1 MKLKKKSVAAVLTLS
16 MSMGSV
22 LSMVPVF
29 AESAQQNLALN
40 KTAYVSAEYG
50 TLPRKNLTDGD
61 DDTRWSTESAPT
73 QWAYVDLGQEFEM
86 NKFQMIWENEGNY
99 ASNYNIYV
107 SNDPNN
113 WGEPVLSRTDN
124 KNVISEELLGSKVS
138 GRYVKLEVTAVKGYP
153 NVSCREF
160 KIFNTDE
167 KVQDPSE
174 NIALKKTAVASSEEA
189 ASVKAANAVD
199 GNTSSR
205 SSRWGSDVG
214 NGPDWIYVDLGERMN
229 VNTVKVF
236 WETRKATAYKI
247 QIADTEST
255 PQESDWQTV
264 KEFKDRPKSLTE
276 KIVLD
281 QIYKARYV
289 RLYVDSHTSEDPDGG
304 IAWNTISIY
313 ELEVY
318 GGNPDEKMSM
328 SDVLNEIQVETPKTG
343 DKKLKVT
350 LPEVEGY
357 TVEYNGTDFEQIID
371 EDLTIYQPISD
382 KDVKVSFKITDNDTN
397 DYKFKEIAVTVPG
410 SQKNDETA
418 NKAPNVLPELAEWNG
433 GHGNYTVSKG
443 ARIVYKDSSLQKT
456 AEALA
461 NDYEDITGKSIAVVK
476 GESKTGDITLAL
488 TKDKSLGLQDEG
500 YLMDIDDSINIK
512 AETTTGA
519 YWATRTILQSIKQSG
534 NVPCGTTRDYPLYKV
549 RSFIL
554 DVGRKTFTM
563 DYLKQIVKQMSWY
576 KMNDFQVHLNDNLIP
591 IESLADPMTGYS
603 AFRLESD
610 VKKGGNNGLN
620 QQDLTSTD
628 LFYTKKEFKDFIK
641 DSRDYGVDIV
651 PEIDTPAHSL
661 ALTKVRPDL
670 RHGTNG
676 RENDHLALRDKYDE
690 SLEFVQSIF
699 DEYMTTSDPIFDEQ
713 TTVHVGADEYNAD
726 KEAYRRFSDDMLKYV
741 QNSGRTARI
750 WGSLTQ
756 CSGKTPV
763 RSKDVQM
770 NLWNFGYANMD
781 QMYEQ
786 GYDLINCNDAQYYIV
801 PNAGYYYDY
810 LNSNILYNQAINSI
824 SGVTIPA
831 GDEQMLGGAIAV
843 WNDMTDYL
851 ENGISEYDVYDR
863 LQNAIPLFGAKL
875 WGKGDKTLDQ
885 ANSLRTTLGDA
896 PGTNFGYEAA
906 KDENGMIAHYDL
918 DNLNQLKGHENIE
931 LASLDS
937 HDALHLLGDTSYATT
952 SLDTVGLNNDLRVK
966 VKRESSSEEE
976 QILFESSYG
985 SIKAVQKGTG
995 KVGLSRENH
1004 DYSFN
1009 YELPVNQW
1017 VELEF
1022 KNRKEVIDL
1031 YVNGQFVDTLGDDE
1045 QANGRPLKATM
1056 MIPMERIGSKEHAFK
1071 GYVDDIRLGS
1081 EKSFASTM
1089 ELDYL
1094 VTSASHIAEESQN
1107 KQLQE
1112 KLKEAKVALK
1122 EYDPNEQTISTL
1134 TDEIKELVNGIDYKK
1149 ANYTRVDHYLNSI
1162 PKDLSI
1168 YTEDSVKNLQF
1179 VIDMIQRELPKS
1191 MQDTVD
1197 QYEVELTKALT
1208 KLQLKSQV
1216 NVNYIDK
1223 SKLTA
1228 TASSYQ
1234 HDGSDPKNV
1243 LDDNPSTMWHTD
1255 WNLSTPHWIAFEN
1268 KEEMSVNGLTYV
1280 PRQTGKNGNVT
1291 KYRIE
1296 ISDDGVNWKTVKEGN
1311 LSSDS
1316 STKVIEFDTVKTKHL
1331 RLYYV
1336 EAVNNNGSAAEI
1348 KLHRADVP
1356 ADVDGLKDVINKAKA
1371 MEDIGYLSTSWNHLQ
1386 DTIKAAEGLVNA
1398 ENPNA
1403 NEIEIMKRQLTDAMV
1418 KLVLSVDNEKLKS
1431 FVDDLSNLEQKDYTK
1446 DSWKQFQT
1454 VLKEAQDVLSNLD
1467 ATKDEI
1473 NDMYQKLLDAYNGL
1487 VILND
1492 KSGLT
1497 DLISKADQ
1505 LQEKDYTKDSW
1516 KQLVEALTQA
1526 KEVSAKEDAT
1536 KEEINEAISN
1546 LEKTMNALKKVDSST
1561 KDDNTSKGNASSK
1574 DNQVITSTTKNDKK
1588 QSSTAKTGDETNI
1601 ILFVLMAFMSWLGIK
1616 KVKKEEL

>member
-1 MKLKKKSVAAVLTLS
+1 
-16 MSMGSV
+16 
-22 LSMVPVF
+22 
-29 AESAQQNLALN
+29 
-40 KTAYVSAEYG
+40 
-50 TLPRKNLTDGD
+50 
-61 DDTRWSTESAPT
+61 
-73 QWAYVDLGQEFEM
+73 
-86 NKFQMIWENEGNY
+86 
-99 ASNYNIYV
+99 
-107 SNDPNN
+107 
-113 WGEPVLSRTDN
+113 
-124 KNVISEELLGSKVS
+124 
-138 GRYVKLEVTAVKGYP
+138 
-153 NVSCREF
+153 
-160 KIFNTDE
+160 
-167 KVQDPSE
+167 
-174 NIALKKTAVASSEEA
+174 
-189 ASVKAANAVD
+189 
-199 GNTSSR
+199 
-205 SSRWGSDVG
+205 
-214 NGPDWIYVDLGERMN
+214 
-229 VNTVKVF
+229 
-236 WETRKATAYKI
+236 
-247 QIADTEST
+247 
-255 PQESDWQTV
+255 
-264 KEFKDRPKSLTE
+264 
-276 KIVLD
+276 
-281 QIYKARYV
+281 
-289 RLYVDSHTSEDPDGG
+289 
-304 IAWNTISIY
+304 
-313 ELEVY
+313 
-318 GGNPDEKMSM
+318 
-328 SDVLNEIQVETPKTG
+328 
-343 DKKLKVT
+343 
-350 LPEVEGY
+350 
-357 TVEYNGTDFEQIID
+357 
-371 EDLTIYQPISD
+371 
-382 KDVKVSFKITDNDTN
+382 
-397 DYKFKEIAVTVPG
+397 
-410 SQKNDETA
+410 
-418 NKAPNVLPELAEWNG
+418 
-433 GHGNYTVSKG
+433 
-443 ARIVYKDSSLQKT
+443 
-456 AEALA
+456 
-461 NDYEDITGKSIAVVK
+461 
-476 GESKTGDITLAL
+476 
-488 TKDKSLGLQDEG
+488 
-500 YLMDIDDSINIK
+500 
-512 AETTTGA
+512 
-519 YWATRTILQSIKQSG
+519 
-534 NVPCGTTRDYPLYKV
+534 
-549 RSFIL
+549 
-554 DVGRKTFTM
+554 
-563 DYLKQIVKQMSWY
+563 
-576 KMNDFQVHLNDNLIP
+576 
-591 IESLADPMTGYS
+591 
-603 AFRLESD
+603 
-610 VKKGGNNGLN
+610 
-620 QQDLTSTD
+620 
-628 LFYTKKEFKDFIK
+628 
-641 DSRDYGVDIV
+641 
-651 PEIDTPAHSL
+651 
-661 ALTKVRPDL
+661 
-670 RHGTNG
+670 
-676 RENDHLALRDKYDE
+676 
-690 SLEFVQSIF
+690 
-699 DEYMTTSDPIFDEQ
+699 
-713 TTVHVGADEYNAD
+713 
-726 KEAYRRFSDDMLKYV
+726 
-741 QNSGRTARI
+741 
-750 WGSLTQ
+750 
-756 CSGKTPV
+756 
-763 RSKDVQM
+763 
-770 NLWNFGYANMD
+770 
-781 QMYEQ
+781 
-786 GYDLINCNDAQYYIV
+786 
-801 PNAGYYYDY
+801 
-810 LNSNILYNQAINSI
+810 
-824 SGVTIPA
+824 
-831 GDEQMLGGAIAV
+831 MLG
-843 WNDMTDYL
+843 N
-851 ENGISEYDVYDR
+851 
-863 LQNAIPLFGAKL
+863 K
-875 WGKGDKTLDQ
+875 
-885 ANSLRTTLGDA
+885 
-896 PGTNFGYEAA
+896 
-906 KDENGMIAHYDL
+906 
-918 DNLNQLKGHENIE
+918 
-931 LASLDS
+931 
-937 HDALHLLGDTSYATT
+937 SYATT
-952 SLDTVGLNNDLRVK
+952 SFSTVGLNNDLRVK

-985 SIKAVQKGTG
+985 SIKAVQKETG

-1031 YVNGQFVDTLGDDE
+1031 YVNGQLVDTLGDDE
-1045 QANGRPLKATM
+1045 QVSGRPLKATM
-1056 MIPMERIGSKEHAFK
+1056 MIPFERIGSKEHAFK
-1071 GYVDDIRLGS
+1071 GYVDDIRLGTQ
-1081 EKSFASTM
+1081 KTYASTM

-1094 VTSASHIAEESQN
+1094 VTSASYIADESQN

-1112 KLKEAKVALK
+1112 KIKEAKVILK

-1179 VIDMIQRELPKS
+1179 VIDMIQRELPKL

-1216 NVNYIDK
+1216 NVNYIDN

-1296 ISDDGVNWKTVKEGN
+1296 TSDDGIHWKTVKEGN

-1348 KLHRADVP
+1348 KLHRADIP

-1398 ENPNA
+1398 ENPDA

-1418 KLVLSVDNEKLKS
+1418 KLVLSVDNEQLKS

-1454 VLKEAQDVLSNLD
+1454 VLKEAQDVVSNHD

-1487 VILND
+1487 VTLND

-1561 KDDNTSKGNASSK
+1561 KDDNTSKGNTSSK

>member
-1 MKLKKKSVAAVLTLS
+1 
-16 MSMGSV
+16 
-22 LSMVPVF
+22 
-29 AESAQQNLALN
+29 
-40 KTAYVSAEYG
+40 
-50 TLPRKNLTDGD
+50 
-61 DDTRWSTESAPT
+61 
-73 QWAYVDLGQEFEM
+73 
-86 NKFQMIWENEGNY
+86 
-99 ASNYNIYV
+99 
-107 SNDPNN
+107 
-113 WGEPVLSRTDN
+113 
-124 KNVISEELLGSKVS
+124 
-138 GRYVKLEVTAVKGYP
+138 
-153 NVSCREF
+153 
-160 KIFNTDE
+160 
-167 KVQDPSE
+167 
-174 NIALKKTAVASSEEA
+174 
-189 ASVKAANAVD
+189 
-199 GNTSSR
+199 
-205 SSRWGSDVG
+205 
-214 NGPDWIYVDLGERMN
+214 
-229 VNTVKVF
+229 
-236 WETRKATAYKI
+236 
-247 QIADTEST
+247 
-255 PQESDWQTV
+255 
-264 KEFKDRPKSLTE
+264 
-276 KIVLD
+276 
-281 QIYKARYV
+281 
-289 RLYVDSHTSEDPDGG
+289 
-304 IAWNTISIY
+304 
-313 ELEVY
+313 
-318 GGNPDEKMSM
+318 
-328 SDVLNEIQVETPKTG
+328 
-343 DKKLKVT
+343 
-350 LPEVEGY
+350 
-357 TVEYNGTDFEQIID
+357 
-371 EDLTIYQPISD
+371 
-382 KDVKVSFKITDNDTN
+382 
-397 DYKFKEIAVTVPG
+397 
-410 SQKNDETA
+410 
-418 NKAPNVLPELAEWNG
+418 
-433 GHGNYTVSKG
+433 
-443 ARIVYKDSSLQKT
+443 
-456 AEALA
+456 
-461 NDYEDITGKSIAVVK
+461 
-476 GESKTGDITLAL
+476 
-488 TKDKSLGLQDEG
+488 
-500 YLMDIDDSINIK
+500 
-512 AETTTGA
+512 
-519 YWATRTILQSIKQSG
+519 
-534 NVPCGTTRDYPLYKV
+534 
-549 RSFIL
+549 
-554 DVGRKTFTM
+554 
-563 DYLKQIVKQMSWY
+563 
-576 KMNDFQVHLNDNLIP
+576 
-591 IESLADPMTGYS
+591 
-603 AFRLESD
+603 
-610 VKKGGNNGLN
+610 
-620 QQDLTSTD
+620 
-628 LFYTKKEFKDFIK
+628 
-641 DSRDYGVDIV
+641 
-651 PEIDTPAHSL
+651 
-661 ALTKVRPDL
+661 
-670 RHGTNG
+670 
-676 RENDHLALRDKYDE
+676 
-690 SLEFVQSIF
+690 
-699 DEYMTTSDPIFDEQ
+699 
-713 TTVHVGADEYNAD
+713 
-726 KEAYRRFSDDMLKYV
+726 
-741 QNSGRTARI
+741 
-750 WGSLTQ
+750 
-756 CSGKTPV
+756 
-763 RSKDVQM
+763 
-770 NLWNFGYANMD
+770 
-781 QMYEQ
+781 
-786 GYDLINCNDAQYYIV
+786 
-801 PNAGYYYDY
+801 
-810 LNSNILYNQAINSI
+810 
-824 SGVTIPA
+824 
-831 GDEQMLGGAIAV
+831 
-843 WNDMTDYL
+843 
-851 ENGISEYDVYDR
+851 
-863 LQNAIPLFGAKL
+863 
-875 WGKGDKTLDQ
+875 
-885 ANSLRTTLGDA
+885 
-896 PGTNFGYEAA
+896 
-906 KDENGMIAHYDL
+906 
-918 DNLNQLKGHENIE
+918 
-931 LASLDS
+931 
-937 HDALHLLGDTSYATT
+937 
-952 SLDTVGLNNDLRVK
+952 
-966 VKRESSSEEE
+966 
-976 QILFESSYG
+976 
-985 SIKAVQKGTG
+985 
-995 KVGLSRENH
+995 
-1004 DYSFN
+1004 
-1009 YELPVNQW
+1009 
-1017 VELEF
+1017 
-1022 KNRKEVIDL
+1022 
-1031 YVNGQFVDTLGDDE
+1031 
-1045 QANGRPLKATM
+1045 

-1336 EAVNNNGSAAEI
+1336 EAINNNGSAAEI

-1487 VILND
+1487 VTLND

-1561 KDDNTSKGNASSK
+1561 KDDNTPKGNASSK

-1588 QSSTAKTGDETNI
+1588 RSSTAKTGDETNI

>member
-1 MKLKKKSVAAVLTLS
+1 M
-16 MSMGSV
+16 
-22 LSMVPVF
+22 
-29 AESAQQNLALN
+29 
-40 KTAYVSAEYG
+40 
-50 TLPRKNLTDGD
+50 
-61 DDTRWSTESAPT
+61 
-73 QWAYVDLGQEFEM
+73 
-86 NKFQMIWENEGNY
+86 
-99 ASNYNIYV
+99 
-107 SNDPNN
+107 
-113 WGEPVLSRTDN
+113 
-124 KNVISEELLGSKVS
+124 
-138 GRYVKLEVTAVKGYP
+138 
-153 NVSCREF
+153 
-160 KIFNTDE
+160 
-167 KVQDPSE
+167 
-174 NIALKKTAVASSEEA
+174 
-189 ASVKAANAVD
+189 
-199 GNTSSR
+199 
-205 SSRWGSDVG
+205 
-214 NGPDWIYVDLGERMN
+214 
-229 VNTVKVF
+229 
-236 WETRKATAYKI
+236 
-247 QIADTEST
+247 
-255 PQESDWQTV
+255 
-264 KEFKDRPKSLTE
+264 
-276 KIVLD
+276 
-281 QIYKARYV
+281 
-289 RLYVDSHTSEDPDGG
+289 
-304 IAWNTISIY
+304 
-313 ELEVY
+313 
-318 GGNPDEKMSM
+318 
-328 SDVLNEIQVETPKTG
+328 
-343 DKKLKVT
+343 
-350 LPEVEGY
+350 
-357 TVEYNGTDFEQIID
+357 
-371 EDLTIYQPISD
+371 
-382 KDVKVSFKITDNDTN
+382 
-397 DYKFKEIAVTVPG
+397 
-410 SQKNDETA
+410 
-418 NKAPNVLPELAEWNG
+418 
-433 GHGNYTVSKG
+433 
-443 ARIVYKDSSLQKT
+443 
-456 AEALA
+456 
-461 NDYEDITGKSIAVVK
+461 
-476 GESKTGDITLAL
+476 
-488 TKDKSLGLQDEG
+488 
-500 YLMDIDDSINIK
+500 
-512 AETTTGA
+512 
-519 YWATRTILQSIKQSG
+519 
-534 NVPCGTTRDYPLYKV
+534 
-549 RSFIL
+549 
-554 DVGRKTFTM
+554 
-563 DYLKQIVKQMSWY
+563 
-576 KMNDFQVHLNDNLIP
+576 
-591 IESLADPMTGYS
+591 
-603 AFRLESD
+603 
-610 VKKGGNNGLN
+610 
-620 QQDLTSTD
+620 
-628 LFYTKKEFKDFIK
+628 
-641 DSRDYGVDIV
+641 
-651 PEIDTPAHSL
+651 
-661 ALTKVRPDL
+661 
-670 RHGTNG
+670 
-676 RENDHLALRDKYDE
+676 
-690 SLEFVQSIF
+690 
-699 DEYMTTSDPIFDEQ
+699 
-713 TTVHVGADEYNAD
+713 
-726 KEAYRRFSDDMLKYV
+726 
-741 QNSGRTARI
+741 
-750 WGSLTQ
+750 
-756 CSGKTPV
+756 
-763 RSKDVQM
+763 
-770 NLWNFGYANMD
+770 
-781 QMYEQ
+781 
-786 GYDLINCNDAQYYIV
+786 
-801 PNAGYYYDY
+801 
-810 LNSNILYNQAINSI
+810 
-824 SGVTIPA
+824 
-831 GDEQMLGGAIAV
+831 
-843 WNDMTDYL
+843 
-851 ENGISEYDVYDR
+851 
-863 LQNAIPLFGAKL
+863 
-875 WGKGDKTLDQ
+875 
-885 ANSLRTTLGDA
+885 
-896 PGTNFGYEAA
+896 
-906 KDENGMIAHYDL
+906 
-918 DNLNQLKGHENIE
+918 
-931 LASLDS
+931 
-937 HDALHLLGDTSYATT
+937 HLLGDTSYATT

-1031 YVNGQFVDTLGDDE
+1031 YVNGQLVDTLGDDE
-1045 QANGRPLKATM
+1045 QVNGRPLKATM

-1561 KDDNTSKGNASSK
+1561 KDDNTSKGNTSSK

>member
-1 MKLKKKSVAAVLTLS
+1 M
-16 MSMGSV
+16 
-22 LSMVPVF
+22 
-29 AESAQQNLALN
+29 
-40 KTAYVSAEYG
+40 
-50 TLPRKNLTDGD
+50 R
-61 DDTRWSTESAPT
+61 
-73 QWAYVDLGQEFEM
+73 
-86 NKFQMIWENEGNY
+86 
-99 ASNYNIYV
+99 
-107 SNDPNN
+107 
-113 WGEPVLSRTDN
+113 
-124 KNVISEELLGSKVS
+124 
-138 GRYVKLEVTAVKGYP
+138 
-153 NVSCREF
+153 
-160 KIFNTDE
+160 
-167 KVQDPSE
+167 
-174 NIALKKTAVASSEEA
+174 
-189 ASVKAANAVD
+189 
-199 GNTSSR
+199 
-205 SSRWGSDVG
+205 
-214 NGPDWIYVDLGERMN
+214 
-229 VNTVKVF
+229 
-236 WETRKATAYKI
+236 
-247 QIADTEST
+247 
-255 PQESDWQTV
+255 
-264 KEFKDRPKSLTE
+264 
-276 KIVLD
+276 
-281 QIYKARYV
+281 
-289 RLYVDSHTSEDPDGG
+289 
-304 IAWNTISIY
+304 
-313 ELEVY
+313 
-318 GGNPDEKMSM
+318 
-328 SDVLNEIQVETPKTG
+328 
-343 DKKLKVT
+343 
-350 LPEVEGY
+350 
-357 TVEYNGTDFEQIID
+357 
-371 EDLTIYQPISD
+371 
-382 KDVKVSFKITDNDTN
+382 
-397 DYKFKEIAVTVPG
+397 
-410 SQKNDETA
+410 
-418 NKAPNVLPELAEWNG
+418 
-433 GHGNYTVSKG
+433 
-443 ARIVYKDSSLQKT
+443 
-456 AEALA
+456 
-461 NDYEDITGKSIAVVK
+461 
-476 GESKTGDITLAL
+476 
-488 TKDKSLGLQDEG
+488 
-500 YLMDIDDSINIK
+500 
-512 AETTTGA
+512 
-519 YWATRTILQSIKQSG
+519 
-534 NVPCGTTRDYPLYKV
+534 
-549 RSFIL
+549 
-554 DVGRKTFTM
+554 
-563 DYLKQIVKQMSWY
+563 
-576 KMNDFQVHLNDNLIP
+576 
-591 IESLADPMTGYS
+591 
-603 AFRLESD
+603 
-610 VKKGGNNGLN
+610 
-620 QQDLTSTD
+620 
-628 LFYTKKEFKDFIK
+628 
-641 DSRDYGVDIV
+641 
-651 PEIDTPAHSL
+651 
-661 ALTKVRPDL
+661 
-670 RHGTNG
+670 
-676 RENDHLALRDKYDE
+676 
-690 SLEFVQSIF
+690 
-699 DEYMTTSDPIFDEQ
+699 
-713 TTVHVGADEYNAD
+713 
-726 KEAYRRFSDDMLKYV
+726 
-741 QNSGRTARI
+741 
-750 WGSLTQ
+750 
-756 CSGKTPV
+756 
-763 RSKDVQM
+763 
-770 NLWNFGYANMD
+770 
-781 QMYEQ
+781 
-786 GYDLINCNDAQYYIV
+786 
-801 PNAGYYYDY
+801 
-810 LNSNILYNQAINSI
+810 
-824 SGVTIPA
+824 
-831 GDEQMLGGAIAV
+831 
-843 WNDMTDYL
+843 
-851 ENGISEYDVYDR
+851 
-863 LQNAIPLFGAKL
+863 
-875 WGKGDKTLDQ
+875 
-885 ANSLRTTLGDA
+885 
-896 PGTNFGYEAA
+896 
-906 KDENGMIAHYDL
+906 
-918 DNLNQLKGHENIE
+918 
-931 LASLDS
+931 
-937 HDALHLLGDTSYATT
+937 LLGDTSYATT

-1031 YVNGQFVDTLGDDE
+1031 YVNGQLVDTLGDDE

-1561 KDDNTSKGNASSK
+1561 KDDNTPKGNASSK

>member
-1 MKLKKKSVAAVLTLS
+1 MKK
-16 MSMGSV
+16 
-22 LSMVPVF
+22 
-29 AESAQQNLALN
+29 
-40 KTAYVSAEYG
+40 
-50 TLPRKNLTDGD
+50 
-61 DDTRWSTESAPT
+61 
-73 QWAYVDLGQEFEM
+73 
-86 NKFQMIWENEGNY
+86 NKFY
-99 ASNYNIYV
+99 
-107 SNDPNN
+107 
-113 WGEPVLSRTDN
+113 
-124 KNVISEELLGSKVS
+124 
-138 GRYVKLEVTAVKGYP
+138 
-153 NVSCREF
+153 
-160 KIFNTDE
+160 
-167 KVQDPSE
+167 
-174 NIALKKTAVASSEEA
+174 
-189 ASVKAANAVD
+189 
-199 GNTSSR
+199 
-205 SSRWGSDVG
+205 
-214 NGPDWIYVDLGERMN
+214 
-229 VNTVKVF
+229 
-236 WETRKATAYKI
+236 
-247 QIADTEST
+247 
-255 PQESDWQTV
+255 
-264 KEFKDRPKSLTE
+264 
-276 KIVLD
+276 
-281 QIYKARYV
+281 
-289 RLYVDSHTSEDPDGG
+289 
-304 IAWNTISIY
+304 
-313 ELEVY
+313 
-318 GGNPDEKMSM
+318 
-328 SDVLNEIQVETPKTG
+328 
-343 DKKLKVT
+343 
-350 LPEVEGY
+350 
-357 TVEYNGTDFEQIID
+357 
-371 EDLTIYQPISD
+371 
-382 KDVKVSFKITDNDTN
+382 
-397 DYKFKEIAVTVPG
+397 
-410 SQKNDETA
+410 
-418 NKAPNVLPELAEWNG
+418 
-433 GHGNYTVSKG
+433 
-443 ARIVYKDSSLQKT
+443 
-456 AEALA
+456 
-461 NDYEDITGKSIAVVK
+461 
-476 GESKTGDITLAL
+476 
-488 TKDKSLGLQDEG
+488 
-500 YLMDIDDSINIK
+500 
-512 AETTTGA
+512 
-519 YWATRTILQSIKQSG
+519 
-534 NVPCGTTRDYPLYKV
+534 
-549 RSFIL
+549 
-554 DVGRKTFTM
+554 
-563 DYLKQIVKQMSWY
+563 
-576 KMNDFQVHLNDNLIP
+576 
-591 IESLADPMTGYS
+591 
-603 AFRLESD
+603 
-610 VKKGGNNGLN
+610 
-620 QQDLTSTD
+620 
-628 LFYTKKEFKDFIK
+628 
-641 DSRDYGVDIV
+641 
-651 PEIDTPAHSL
+651 
-661 ALTKVRPDL
+661 
-670 RHGTNG
+670 
-676 RENDHLALRDKYDE
+676 
-690 SLEFVQSIF
+690 
-699 DEYMTTSDPIFDEQ
+699 
-713 TTVHVGADEYNAD
+713 
-726 KEAYRRFSDDMLKYV
+726 
-741 QNSGRTARI
+741 
-750 WGSLTQ
+750 
-756 CSGKTPV
+756 
-763 RSKDVQM
+763 
-770 NLWNFGYANMD
+770 
-781 QMYEQ
+781 
-786 GYDLINCNDAQYYIV
+786 
-801 PNAGYYYDY
+801 
-810 LNSNILYNQAINSI
+810 
-824 SGVTIPA
+824 
-831 GDEQMLGGAIAV
+831 
-843 WNDMTDYL
+843 
-851 ENGISEYDVYDR
+851 
-863 LQNAIPLFGAKL
+863 
-875 WGKGDKTLDQ
+875 
-885 ANSLRTTLGDA
+885 
-896 PGTNFGYEAA
+896 
-906 KDENGMIAHYDL
+906 
-918 DNLNQLKGHENIE
+918 
-931 LASLDS
+931 
-937 HDALHLLGDTSYATT
+937 
-952 SLDTVGLNNDLRVK
+952 
-966 VKRESSSEEE
+966 
-976 QILFESSYG
+976 
-985 SIKAVQKGTG
+985 
-995 KVGLSRENH
+995 
-1004 DYSFN
+1004 
-1009 YELPVNQW
+1009 VNQW

-1031 YVNGQFVDTLGDDE
+1031 YVNGQLVDTLGDDE
-1045 QANGRPLKATM
+1045 QVNGRPLKATM

-1255 WNLSTPHWIAFEN
+1255 WNLPTPHWIAFEN

-1418 KLVLSVDNEKLKS
+1418 KLVLSVDNEQLKS

-1487 VILND
+1487 VTLND

-1546 LEKTMNALKKVDSST
+1546 LEKTMNALKKVDSSN

-1616 KVKKEEL
+1616 KVKKEES

>member
-1 MKLKKKSVAAVLTLS
+1 
-16 MSMGSV
+16 
-22 LSMVPVF
+22 
-29 AESAQQNLALN
+29 
-40 KTAYVSAEYG
+40 
-50 TLPRKNLTDGD
+50 
-61 DDTRWSTESAPT
+61 
-73 QWAYVDLGQEFEM
+73 
-86 NKFQMIWENEGNY
+86 
-99 ASNYNIYV
+99 
-107 SNDPNN
+107 
-113 WGEPVLSRTDN
+113 
-124 KNVISEELLGSKVS
+124 
-138 GRYVKLEVTAVKGYP
+138 
-153 NVSCREF
+153 
-160 KIFNTDE
+160 
-167 KVQDPSE
+167 
-174 NIALKKTAVASSEEA
+174 
-189 ASVKAANAVD
+189 
-199 GNTSSR
+199 
-205 SSRWGSDVG
+205 
-214 NGPDWIYVDLGERMN
+214 
-229 VNTVKVF
+229 
-236 WETRKATAYKI
+236 
-247 QIADTEST
+247 
-255 PQESDWQTV
+255 
-264 KEFKDRPKSLTE
+264 
-276 KIVLD
+276 
-281 QIYKARYV
+281 
-289 RLYVDSHTSEDPDGG
+289 
-304 IAWNTISIY
+304 
-313 ELEVY
+313 
-318 GGNPDEKMSM
+318 
-328 SDVLNEIQVETPKTG
+328 
-343 DKKLKVT
+343 
-350 LPEVEGY
+350 
-357 TVEYNGTDFEQIID
+357 
-371 EDLTIYQPISD
+371 
-382 KDVKVSFKITDNDTN
+382 
-397 DYKFKEIAVTVPG
+397 
-410 SQKNDETA
+410 
-418 NKAPNVLPELAEWNG
+418 
-433 GHGNYTVSKG
+433 
-443 ARIVYKDSSLQKT
+443 
-456 AEALA
+456 
-461 NDYEDITGKSIAVVK
+461 
-476 GESKTGDITLAL
+476 
-488 TKDKSLGLQDEG
+488 
-500 YLMDIDDSINIK
+500 
-512 AETTTGA
+512 
-519 YWATRTILQSIKQSG
+519 
-534 NVPCGTTRDYPLYKV
+534 
-549 RSFIL
+549 
-554 DVGRKTFTM
+554 
-563 DYLKQIVKQMSWY
+563 
-576 KMNDFQVHLNDNLIP
+576 
-591 IESLADPMTGYS
+591 
-603 AFRLESD
+603 
-610 VKKGGNNGLN
+610 
-620 QQDLTSTD
+620 
-628 LFYTKKEFKDFIK
+628 
-641 DSRDYGVDIV
+641 
-651 PEIDTPAHSL
+651 
-661 ALTKVRPDL
+661 
-670 RHGTNG
+670 
-676 RENDHLALRDKYDE
+676 
-690 SLEFVQSIF
+690 
-699 DEYMTTSDPIFDEQ
+699 
-713 TTVHVGADEYNAD
+713 
-726 KEAYRRFSDDMLKYV
+726 
-741 QNSGRTARI
+741 
-750 WGSLTQ
+750 
-756 CSGKTPV
+756 
-763 RSKDVQM
+763 
-770 NLWNFGYANMD
+770 
-781 QMYEQ
+781 
-786 GYDLINCNDAQYYIV
+786 
-801 PNAGYYYDY
+801 
-810 LNSNILYNQAINSI
+810 
-824 SGVTIPA
+824 
-831 GDEQMLGGAIAV
+831 MLG
-843 WNDMTDYL
+843 N
-851 ENGISEYDVYDR
+851 
-863 LQNAIPLFGAKL
+863 K
-875 WGKGDKTLDQ
+875 
-885 ANSLRTTLGDA
+885 
-896 PGTNFGYEAA
+896 
-906 KDENGMIAHYDL
+906 
-918 DNLNQLKGHENIE
+918 
-931 LASLDS
+931 
-937 HDALHLLGDTSYATT
+937 SYATT
-952 SLDTVGLNNDLRVK
+952 SFSTVGLNNDLRVK

-985 SIKAVQKGTG
+985 SIKAVQKETG

-1031 YVNGQFVDTLGDDE
+1031 YVNGQLVDTLGDDE
-1045 QANGRPLKATM
+1045 QVSGRPLKATM
-1056 MIPMERIGSKEHAFK
+1056 MIPFERIGSKKHAFK
-1071 GYVDDIRLGS
+1071 GYVDDIRLGTQ
-1081 EKSFASTM
+1081 KTYASTM

-1094 VTSASHIAEESQN
+1094 VTSASYIADESQN

-1112 KLKEAKVALK
+1112 KIKEAKVILK

-1216 NVNYIDK
+1216 NVNYIDN

-1296 ISDDGVNWKTVKEGN
+1296 TSDDGINWKTVKEGN

-1348 KLHRADVP
+1348 KLHRADIP

-1398 ENPNA
+1398 ENPDA

-1418 KLVLSVDNEKLKS
+1418 KLVLSVDNEQLKS

-1454 VLKEAQDVLSNLD
+1454 VLKEAQDVISNHD

-1487 VILND
+1487 VTLND

-1561 KDDNTSKGNASSK
+1561 KDDNTSKGNTSSK
-1574 DNQVITSTTKNDKK
+1574 DNQVITSTKNDKK

>member
-1 MKLKKKSVAAVLTLS
+1 
-16 MSMGSV
+16 
-22 LSMVPVF
+22 
-29 AESAQQNLALN
+29 
-40 KTAYVSAEYG
+40 
-50 TLPRKNLTDGD
+50 
-61 DDTRWSTESAPT
+61 
-73 QWAYVDLGQEFEM
+73 
-86 NKFQMIWENEGNY
+86 
-99 ASNYNIYV
+99 
-107 SNDPNN
+107 
-113 WGEPVLSRTDN
+113 
-124 KNVISEELLGSKVS
+124 
-138 GRYVKLEVTAVKGYP
+138 
-153 NVSCREF
+153 
-160 KIFNTDE
+160 
-167 KVQDPSE
+167 
-174 NIALKKTAVASSEEA
+174 
-189 ASVKAANAVD
+189 
-199 GNTSSR
+199 
-205 SSRWGSDVG
+205 
-214 NGPDWIYVDLGERMN
+214 
-229 VNTVKVF
+229 
-236 WETRKATAYKI
+236 
-247 QIADTEST
+247 
-255 PQESDWQTV
+255 
-264 KEFKDRPKSLTE
+264 
-276 KIVLD
+276 
-281 QIYKARYV
+281 
-289 RLYVDSHTSEDPDGG
+289 
-304 IAWNTISIY
+304 
-313 ELEVY
+313 
-318 GGNPDEKMSM
+318 
-328 SDVLNEIQVETPKTG
+328 
-343 DKKLKVT
+343 
-350 LPEVEGY
+350 
-357 TVEYNGTDFEQIID
+357 
-371 EDLTIYQPISD
+371 
-382 KDVKVSFKITDNDTN
+382 
-397 DYKFKEIAVTVPG
+397 
-410 SQKNDETA
+410 
-418 NKAPNVLPELAEWNG
+418 
-433 GHGNYTVSKG
+433 
-443 ARIVYKDSSLQKT
+443 
-456 AEALA
+456 
-461 NDYEDITGKSIAVVK
+461 
-476 GESKTGDITLAL
+476 
-488 TKDKSLGLQDEG
+488 
-500 YLMDIDDSINIK
+500 
-512 AETTTGA
+512 
-519 YWATRTILQSIKQSG
+519 
-534 NVPCGTTRDYPLYKV
+534 
-549 RSFIL
+549 
-554 DVGRKTFTM
+554 
-563 DYLKQIVKQMSWY
+563 
-576 KMNDFQVHLNDNLIP
+576 
-591 IESLADPMTGYS
+591 
-603 AFRLESD
+603 
-610 VKKGGNNGLN
+610 
-620 QQDLTSTD
+620 
-628 LFYTKKEFKDFIK
+628 
-641 DSRDYGVDIV
+641 
-651 PEIDTPAHSL
+651 
-661 ALTKVRPDL
+661 
-670 RHGTNG
+670 
-676 RENDHLALRDKYDE
+676 
-690 SLEFVQSIF
+690 
-699 DEYMTTSDPIFDEQ
+699 
-713 TTVHVGADEYNAD
+713 
-726 KEAYRRFSDDMLKYV
+726 
-741 QNSGRTARI
+741 
-750 WGSLTQ
+750 
-756 CSGKTPV
+756 
-763 RSKDVQM
+763 
-770 NLWNFGYANMD
+770 
-781 QMYEQ
+781 
-786 GYDLINCNDAQYYIV
+786 
-801 PNAGYYYDY
+801 
-810 LNSNILYNQAINSI
+810 
-824 SGVTIPA
+824 
-831 GDEQMLGGAIAV
+831 
-843 WNDMTDYL
+843 
-851 ENGISEYDVYDR
+851 
-863 LQNAIPLFGAKL
+863 
-875 WGKGDKTLDQ
+875 
-885 ANSLRTTLGDA
+885 
-896 PGTNFGYEAA
+896 
-906 KDENGMIAHYDL
+906 
-918 DNLNQLKGHENIE
+918 
-931 LASLDS
+931 
-937 HDALHLLGDTSYATT
+937 
-952 SLDTVGLNNDLRVK
+952 
-966 VKRESSSEEE
+966 
-976 QILFESSYG
+976 
-985 SIKAVQKGTG
+985 
-995 KVGLSRENH
+995 
-1004 DYSFN
+1004 
-1009 YELPVNQW
+1009 
-1017 VELEF
+1017 
-1022 KNRKEVIDL
+1022 
-1031 YVNGQFVDTLGDDE
+1031 
-1045 QANGRPLKATM
+1045 
-1056 MIPMERIGSKEHAFK
+1056 MERIGSKEHAFK

-1168 YTEDSVKNLQF
+1168 YTENSVKDLQF

-1561 KDDNTSKGNASSK
+1561 KDDNTSKGNTSSK

-1588 QSSTAKTGDETNI
+1588 RSSTAKTGDETNI

>member
-1 MKLKKKSVAAVLTLS
+1 M
-16 MSMGSV
+16 
-22 LSMVPVF
+22 
-29 AESAQQNLALN
+29 
-40 KTAYVSAEYG
+40 
-50 TLPRKNLTDGD
+50 
-61 DDTRWSTESAPT
+61 
-73 QWAYVDLGQEFEM
+73 
-86 NKFQMIWENEGNY
+86 
-99 ASNYNIYV
+99 
-107 SNDPNN
+107 
-113 WGEPVLSRTDN
+113 
-124 KNVISEELLGSKVS
+124 
-138 GRYVKLEVTAVKGYP
+138 
-153 NVSCREF
+153 
-160 KIFNTDE
+160 
-167 KVQDPSE
+167 
-174 NIALKKTAVASSEEA
+174 
-189 ASVKAANAVD
+189 
-199 GNTSSR
+199 
-205 SSRWGSDVG
+205 
-214 NGPDWIYVDLGERMN
+214 
-229 VNTVKVF
+229 
-236 WETRKATAYKI
+236 
-247 QIADTEST
+247 
-255 PQESDWQTV
+255 
-264 KEFKDRPKSLTE
+264 
-276 KIVLD
+276 
-281 QIYKARYV
+281 
-289 RLYVDSHTSEDPDGG
+289 
-304 IAWNTISIY
+304 
-313 ELEVY
+313 
-318 GGNPDEKMSM
+318 
-328 SDVLNEIQVETPKTG
+328 
-343 DKKLKVT
+343 
-350 LPEVEGY
+350 
-357 TVEYNGTDFEQIID
+357 
-371 EDLTIYQPISD
+371 
-382 KDVKVSFKITDNDTN
+382 
-397 DYKFKEIAVTVPG
+397 
-410 SQKNDETA
+410 
-418 NKAPNVLPELAEWNG
+418 
-433 GHGNYTVSKG
+433 
-443 ARIVYKDSSLQKT
+443 
-456 AEALA
+456 
-461 NDYEDITGKSIAVVK
+461 
-476 GESKTGDITLAL
+476 
-488 TKDKSLGLQDEG
+488 
-500 YLMDIDDSINIK
+500 
-512 AETTTGA
+512 
-519 YWATRTILQSIKQSG
+519 
-534 NVPCGTTRDYPLYKV
+534 
-549 RSFIL
+549 
-554 DVGRKTFTM
+554 
-563 DYLKQIVKQMSWY
+563 
-576 KMNDFQVHLNDNLIP
+576 
-591 IESLADPMTGYS
+591 
-603 AFRLESD
+603 
-610 VKKGGNNGLN
+610 
-620 QQDLTSTD
+620 
-628 LFYTKKEFKDFIK
+628 
-641 DSRDYGVDIV
+641 
-651 PEIDTPAHSL
+651 
-661 ALTKVRPDL
+661 
-670 RHGTNG
+670 
-676 RENDHLALRDKYDE
+676 
-690 SLEFVQSIF
+690 
-699 DEYMTTSDPIFDEQ
+699 
-713 TTVHVGADEYNAD
+713 
-726 KEAYRRFSDDMLKYV
+726 
-741 QNSGRTARI
+741 
-750 WGSLTQ
+750 
-756 CSGKTPV
+756 
-763 RSKDVQM
+763 
-770 NLWNFGYANMD
+770 
-781 QMYEQ
+781 
-786 GYDLINCNDAQYYIV
+786 
-801 PNAGYYYDY
+801 
-810 LNSNILYNQAINSI
+810 
-824 SGVTIPA
+824 
-831 GDEQMLGGAIAV
+831 
-843 WNDMTDYL
+843 
-851 ENGISEYDVYDR
+851 
-863 LQNAIPLFGAKL
+863 
-875 WGKGDKTLDQ
+875 
-885 ANSLRTTLGDA
+885 
-896 PGTNFGYEAA
+896 
-906 KDENGMIAHYDL
+906 
-918 DNLNQLKGHENIE
+918 
-931 LASLDS
+931 
-937 HDALHLLGDTSYATT
+937 HLLGDTSYATT

-1031 YVNGQFVDTLGDDE
+1031 YVNGQLVDTLGDDE
-1045 QANGRPLKATM
+1045 QVNGRPLKATM

-1122 EYDPNEQTISTL
+1122 EYDPNEQTILTL

-1561 KDDNTSKGNASSK
+1561 KDDNTSKGNTSSK

>member
-1 MKLKKKSVAAVLTLS
+1 
-16 MSMGSV
+16 
-22 LSMVPVF
+22 
-29 AESAQQNLALN
+29 
-40 KTAYVSAEYG
+40 
-50 TLPRKNLTDGD
+50 
-61 DDTRWSTESAPT
+61 
-73 QWAYVDLGQEFEM
+73 
-86 NKFQMIWENEGNY
+86 
-99 ASNYNIYV
+99 
-107 SNDPNN
+107 
-113 WGEPVLSRTDN
+113 
-124 KNVISEELLGSKVS
+124 
-138 GRYVKLEVTAVKGYP
+138 
-153 NVSCREF
+153 
-160 KIFNTDE
+160 
-167 KVQDPSE
+167 
-174 NIALKKTAVASSEEA
+174 
-189 ASVKAANAVD
+189 
-199 GNTSSR
+199 
-205 SSRWGSDVG
+205 
-214 NGPDWIYVDLGERMN
+214 
-229 VNTVKVF
+229 
-236 WETRKATAYKI
+236 
-247 QIADTEST
+247 
-255 PQESDWQTV
+255 
-264 KEFKDRPKSLTE
+264 
-276 KIVLD
+276 
-281 QIYKARYV
+281 
-289 RLYVDSHTSEDPDGG
+289 
-304 IAWNTISIY
+304 
-313 ELEVY
+313 
-318 GGNPDEKMSM
+318 
-328 SDVLNEIQVETPKTG
+328 
-343 DKKLKVT
+343 
-350 LPEVEGY
+350 
-357 TVEYNGTDFEQIID
+357 
-371 EDLTIYQPISD
+371 
-382 KDVKVSFKITDNDTN
+382 
-397 DYKFKEIAVTVPG
+397 
-410 SQKNDETA
+410 
-418 NKAPNVLPELAEWNG
+418 
-433 GHGNYTVSKG
+433 
-443 ARIVYKDSSLQKT
+443 
-456 AEALA
+456 
-461 NDYEDITGKSIAVVK
+461 
-476 GESKTGDITLAL
+476 
-488 TKDKSLGLQDEG
+488 
-500 YLMDIDDSINIK
+500 
-512 AETTTGA
+512 
-519 YWATRTILQSIKQSG
+519 
-534 NVPCGTTRDYPLYKV
+534 
-549 RSFIL
+549 
-554 DVGRKTFTM
+554 
-563 DYLKQIVKQMSWY
+563 
-576 KMNDFQVHLNDNLIP
+576 
-591 IESLADPMTGYS
+591 
-603 AFRLESD
+603 
-610 VKKGGNNGLN
+610 
-620 QQDLTSTD
+620 
-628 LFYTKKEFKDFIK
+628 
-641 DSRDYGVDIV
+641 
-651 PEIDTPAHSL
+651 
-661 ALTKVRPDL
+661 
-670 RHGTNG
+670 
-676 RENDHLALRDKYDE
+676 
-690 SLEFVQSIF
+690 
-699 DEYMTTSDPIFDEQ
+699 
-713 TTVHVGADEYNAD
+713 
-726 KEAYRRFSDDMLKYV
+726 
-741 QNSGRTARI
+741 
-750 WGSLTQ
+750 
-756 CSGKTPV
+756 
-763 RSKDVQM
+763 
-770 NLWNFGYANMD
+770 
-781 QMYEQ
+781 
-786 GYDLINCNDAQYYIV
+786 
-801 PNAGYYYDY
+801 
-810 LNSNILYNQAINSI
+810 
-824 SGVTIPA
+824 
-831 GDEQMLGGAIAV
+831 
-843 WNDMTDYL
+843 
-851 ENGISEYDVYDR
+851 
-863 LQNAIPLFGAKL
+863 
-875 WGKGDKTLDQ
+875 
-885 ANSLRTTLGDA
+885 
-896 PGTNFGYEAA
+896 
-906 KDENGMIAHYDL
+906 
-918 DNLNQLKGHENIE
+918 
-931 LASLDS
+931 
-937 HDALHLLGDTSYATT
+937 
-952 SLDTVGLNNDLRVK
+952 
-966 VKRESSSEEE
+966 
-976 QILFESSYG
+976 
-985 SIKAVQKGTG
+985 
-995 KVGLSRENH
+995 
-1004 DYSFN
+1004 
-1009 YELPVNQW
+1009 
-1017 VELEF
+1017 
-1022 KNRKEVIDL
+1022 
-1031 YVNGQFVDTLGDDE
+1031 
-1045 QANGRPLKATM
+1045 
-1056 MIPMERIGSKEHAFK
+1056 MERIGSKEHAFK

-1336 EAVNNNGSAAEI
+1336 EAINNNGSAAEI

-1446 DSWKQFQT
+1446 DSWKQLQT
-1454 VLKEAQDVLSNLD
+1454 VLKEAKDVLSNLD

-1487 VILND
+1487 VTLND

-1561 KDDNTSKGNASSK
+1561 KDDNTSKGNTSSK

-1588 QSSTAKTGDETNI
+1588 RSSTAKTGDETNI

>member
-1 MKLKKKSVAAVLTLS
+1 
-16 MSMGSV
+16 
-22 LSMVPVF
+22 
-29 AESAQQNLALN
+29 
-40 KTAYVSAEYG
+40 
-50 TLPRKNLTDGD
+50 
-61 DDTRWSTESAPT
+61 
-73 QWAYVDLGQEFEM
+73 
-86 NKFQMIWENEGNY
+86 MI
-99 ASNYNIYV
+99 
-107 SNDPNN
+107 
-113 WGEPVLSRTDN
+113 
-124 KNVISEELLGSKVS
+124 
-138 GRYVKLEVTAVKGYP
+138 
-153 NVSCREF
+153 
-160 KIFNTDE
+160 
-167 KVQDPSE
+167 
-174 NIALKKTAVASSEEA
+174 
-189 ASVKAANAVD
+189 
-199 GNTSSR
+199 
-205 SSRWGSDVG
+205 
-214 NGPDWIYVDLGERMN
+214 
-229 VNTVKVF
+229 
-236 WETRKATAYKI
+236 
-247 QIADTEST
+247 
-255 PQESDWQTV
+255 
-264 KEFKDRPKSLTE
+264 
-276 KIVLD
+276 
-281 QIYKARYV
+281 
-289 RLYVDSHTSEDPDGG
+289 
-304 IAWNTISIY
+304 
-313 ELEVY
+313 
-318 GGNPDEKMSM
+318 
-328 SDVLNEIQVETPKTG
+328 
-343 DKKLKVT
+343 
-350 LPEVEGY
+350 
-357 TVEYNGTDFEQIID
+357 
-371 EDLTIYQPISD
+371 
-382 KDVKVSFKITDNDTN
+382 
-397 DYKFKEIAVTVPG
+397 
-410 SQKNDETA
+410 
-418 NKAPNVLPELAEWNG
+418 
-433 GHGNYTVSKG
+433 
-443 ARIVYKDSSLQKT
+443 
-456 AEALA
+456 
-461 NDYEDITGKSIAVVK
+461 
-476 GESKTGDITLAL
+476 
-488 TKDKSLGLQDEG
+488 
-500 YLMDIDDSINIK
+500 
-512 AETTTGA
+512 
-519 YWATRTILQSIKQSG
+519 
-534 NVPCGTTRDYPLYKV
+534 
-549 RSFIL
+549 
-554 DVGRKTFTM
+554 
-563 DYLKQIVKQMSWY
+563 
-576 KMNDFQVHLNDNLIP
+576 
-591 IESLADPMTGYS
+591 
-603 AFRLESD
+603 
-610 VKKGGNNGLN
+610 
-620 QQDLTSTD
+620 
-628 LFYTKKEFKDFIK
+628 
-641 DSRDYGVDIV
+641 
-651 PEIDTPAHSL
+651 
-661 ALTKVRPDL
+661 
-670 RHGTNG
+670 
-676 RENDHLALRDKYDE
+676 
-690 SLEFVQSIF
+690 
-699 DEYMTTSDPIFDEQ
+699 
-713 TTVHVGADEYNAD
+713 
-726 KEAYRRFSDDMLKYV
+726 
-741 QNSGRTARI
+741 
-750 WGSLTQ
+750 
-756 CSGKTPV
+756 
-763 RSKDVQM
+763 
-770 NLWNFGYANMD
+770 
-781 QMYEQ
+781 
-786 GYDLINCNDAQYYIV
+786 
-801 PNAGYYYDY
+801 
-810 LNSNILYNQAINSI
+810 
-824 SGVTIPA
+824 
-831 GDEQMLGGAIAV
+831 
-843 WNDMTDYL
+843 
-851 ENGISEYDVYDR
+851 
-863 LQNAIPLFGAKL
+863 
-875 WGKGDKTLDQ
+875 
-885 ANSLRTTLGDA
+885 
-896 PGTNFGYEAA
+896 
-906 KDENGMIAHYDL
+906 
-918 DNLNQLKGHENIE
+918 
-931 LASLDS
+931 
-937 HDALHLLGDTSYATT
+937 
-952 SLDTVGLNNDLRVK
+952 
-966 VKRESSSEEE
+966 
-976 QILFESSYG
+976 
-985 SIKAVQKGTG
+985 
-995 KVGLSRENH
+995 
-1004 DYSFN
+1004 
-1009 YELPVNQW
+1009 
-1017 VELEF
+1017 
-1022 KNRKEVIDL
+1022 L
-1031 YVNGQFVDTLGDDE
+1031 YVNGQLVDTLGDDE
-1045 QANGRPLKATM
+1045 QVNGRPLKATM

-1336 EAVNNNGSAAEI
+1336 EAINNNGSAAEI

-1487 VILND
+1487 VTLND

-1561 KDDNTSKGNASSK
+1561 KDDNTPKGNASSK